1 METTKTN
8 VVADQKPEPTDTP
21 ISVDTTHT
29 TDILDQ
35 SNAKQVEAP
44 VQEKSQ
50 TIVKDVEPLIV
61 DEEEQKKIQHE
72 EIKQVQDPANK
83 NSSPP
88 VQEEGKNETVE
99 LIVKDGPSTS
109 VNPQSQHHKV
119 AGSYNDFKYQTRS
132 YLKSSRYQELF
143 EYISGFMKEEYSR
156 ETDLEAKAAIFCR
169 YVKCLNRCQ
178 KYKEASHA
186 HSVDLPNLKE
196 EVKGNP
202 QALARAIH
210 AQSNLDTLIVYHGL
224 GRSQQEIRDLQMKH
238 DADFVIA
245 KIKVKVMMDTPKD
258 GSQIEFKTCYH
269 YLLEAEEINTEIL
282 NGIYKYNKLNLKILL
297 CKVKHFGVLYKQE
310 VYQSL
315 LSQALRDAG
324 TKSYESPN
332 VLTLMADFNS
342 KKGEHEKALT
352 YITRAQKLAQE
363 VLDGQEVHKKYIKIQ
378 DTKVEILI
386 RNKQYQEALN
396 VCDEQQKLLEK
407 LYPTQVNWYY
417 NDLLNKRILIF
428 SEKKGEEYKA
438 EDILKEQMKIMDQFC
453 SQILNPKD
461 SLLYTIQKL
470 STAACYI
477 KLLMPHK
484 VQKIHKE
491 VVEQLTERG
500 LEKSQLRL
508 FADFINIQAIQ
519 DPTQSKAI
527 IDHVIELS
535 NEIDKQNGFVGSVS
549 IICEQLQASLKFAEG
564 DMDGAQKILE
574 NCIKNCMTYY
584 EGNPNNEL
592 VVDPYLYLSGIYM
605 QKNDIQNSITIILKA
620 ESVVKALNGELN
632 EKLLEIYQQL
642 STLMVYSQQIEKALQ
657 YIIVKSELA
666 GKIYGQQSEQYCQHL
681 EDQAG
686 FFTEMK
692 LLPQALPLWEK
703 LIRIQKE
710 INGGE
715 NNQKVLQL
723 YEALSQVHLMSQKF
737 TDALLITQKVI
748 TVYKALNGQEVDDKA
763 LGQYLAQCAF
773 IQRKLEKYDDAIRQL
788 DEAQRIFKKIQHTDP
803 EVKRLYET
811 YAKERAEF
819 VKEKNAHEKQFT
831 KPISQRVIPD
841 TPIKM
846 AIWATVLAG
855 IAGAATYVY
864 LKRRQ

>member
-1 METTKTN
+1 MP
-8 VVADQKPEPTDTP
+8 QKLQLKRNYRQLQKMTR
-21 ISVDTTHT
+21 H
-29 TDILDQ
+29 Q
-35 SNAKQVEAP
+35 
-44 VQEKSQ
+44 SQ
-50 TIVKDVEPLIV
+50 TKRNA
-61 DEEEQKKIQHE
+61 
-72 EIKQVQDPANK
+72 ANK

-169 YVKCLNRCQ
+169 YVNCLNRCQ

-210 AQSNLDTLIVYHGL
+210 AQSSLDTLIVYYGL

-238 DADFVIA
+238 DADFVLA

-282 NGIYKYNKLNLKILL
+282 NGIYKYNRLNLKILL

-324 TKSYESPN
+324 TKSYQSPN

-378 DTKVEILI
+378 DTKTEILI

-396 VCDEQQKLLEK
+396 VCDEQKKLIEK
-407 LYPTQVNWYY
+407 LYPNQFNWYY
-417 NDLLNKRILIF
+417 YDLLHKRIQVF

-438 EDILKEQMKIMDQFC
+438 EDILKEQMKLMDQFC

-461 SLLYTIQKL
+461 SLIYTLQKL

-484 VQKIHKE
+484 
-491 VVEQLTERG
+491 
-500 LEKSQLRL
+500 KSQLRL
-508 FADFINIQAIQ
+508 FADFINLQAIQ
-519 DPTQSKAI
+519 DPAQSKETI
-527 IDHVIELS
+527 NNVIELS
-535 NEIDKQNGFVGSVS
+535 NEIDKQNGFIGSVS
-549 IICEQLQASLKFAEG
+549 IICEQLQASIKFAEG
-564 DMDGAQKILE
+564 DMDCAQKMLE
-574 NCIKNCMTYY
+574 NCIKNCLTYY

-592 VVDPYLYLSGIYM
+592 IVDPYIFLSEIYM
-605 QKNDIQNSITIILKA
+605 QKNDIQNSITTILKA
-620 ESVVKALNGELN
+620 ESIVKALTGEMN

-657 YIIVKSELA
+657 YITAKSELA

-686 FFTEMK
+686 FFTKMK

-703 LIRIQKE
+703 LIIIQKE

-723 YEALSQVHLMSQKF
+723 YEALSQVHLMSSKF

-773 IQRKLEKYDDAIRQL
+773 IQRKLEKYEDAIRQL
-788 DEAQRIFKKIQHTDP
+788 DEAYRIFKKIQHIDP
-803 EVKRLYET
+803 EVKRLCET
-811 YAKERAEF
+811 FAKERAQF
-819 VKEKNAHEKQFT
+819 VKEKNAHEKKFT
-831 KPISQRVIPD
+831 KPIIQRVIPD

-846 AIWATVLAG
+846 AIWASVLAG
-855 IAGAATYVY
+855 IAGAATYIY